1 MIFLPRQ
8 ARDKHRKNSKT
19 RRSVTLVEF
28 PWLSFLTVRS
38 LSWKRPRPSEDA
50 RKRNETHLV
59 DLRVVAWVSR
69 LLEHDLLLPG
79 AETLEVHP
87 FVRTLHESSTEQQV
101 TSIHVNS
108 RQFTSIHVNSRSL
121 RVCERRHSAFK
132 RVKYFNTNADERESQ

>member
-1 MIFLPRQ
+1 ME
-8 ARDKHRKNSKT
+8 KT
-19 RRSVTLVEF
+19 K
-28 PWLSFLTVRS
+28 TVR
-38 LSWKRPRPSEDA
+38 RRQE
-50 RKRNETHLV
+50 RNETHLV

-108 RQFTSIHVNSRSL
+108 RRFTSIHDHSE
-121 RVCERRHSAFK
+121 CESDGHSAFK
-132 RVKYFNTNADERESQ
+132 RVKYFNTNADERESQSMK